1 VKLTPEVYKQISL
14 AQAEPAWLL
23 DQRIS
28 AWKSFEELPYPTV
41 KDEEWKYTDL
51 SGFGHADFNVEFEQG
66 LFEKR
71 REKDPEL
78 RSFIATVKGSKETE
92 AGIVVEKNGFLAH
105 REISKELEKQGIII
119 SDLKTALNCHP
130 QMVEPLLRDVRKI
143 SQSKFEALHQA
154 FWRGGMFVY
163 VPAGATVRLPIYHLT
178 TMAEPNAVVFPFT
191 VALVDTGASLL
202 LVDEMASTAPTAGA
216 ASNEKGGRQFSDA
229 CRYLYLKEDANC
241 QYINIQRWGE
251 NVTHFEFQVAR
262 LERGAKFSSVN
273 VGLGSQLSR
282 AHVHTILEGVGS
294 EANLLGVYFGHGRQ
308 HFDMHTTQDHESPQT
323 TSDLLYKAAL
333 KDSAQSSYQGII
345 RIPKNAQR
353 SDAYQAN
360 KNLLLS
366 QNAKARSIPKLEILA
381 DDVRCTHSA
390 TVGTVDPEETFYL
403 ESRGLSHEDAVQ
415 MVVEG
420 FFEQVFA
427 RIPSPEIQKRLHQI
441 VQLKLG
447 AK

>member
-1 VKLTPEVYKQISL
+1 MKLTPEVYKQISL

-23 DQRIS
+23 DQRVS
-28 AWKSFEELPYPTV
+28 AWKSFEEIPYPTV

-51 SGFGHADFNVEFEQG
+51 GPFHHADFNVEFEKA
-66 LFEKR
+66 EKTA
-71 REKDPEL
+71 EQLTPEL
-78 RSFIATVKGSKETE
+78 KSFVSEVRGADFFKGTE
-92 AGIVVEKNGFLAH
+92 AGGIVVEKNGFSAYQ
-105 REISKELEKQGIII
+105 EISKELKKEGIII
-119 SDLKTALNCHP
+119 SDLKTALKSHP
-130 QMVEPLLRDVRKI
+130 QMVEPLLKDVRKA
-143 SQSKFEALHQA
+143 SQSKFETLHQA
-154 FWRGGMFVY
+154 FWQGGFFVY
-163 VPAGATVRLPIYHLT
+163 VPRGVTVRLPIYHLT
-178 TMAEPNAVVFPFT
+178 TMVEPNAVVFPFT
-191 VALVDTGASLL
+191 MALVDSGAELV
-202 LVDEMASTAPTAGA
+202 LVDEMADTVTST
-216 ASNEKGGRQFSDA
+216 SRQFSDA
-229 CRYLYLKEDANC
+229 CRYLYLKEDARC
-241 QYINIQRWGE
+241 QYVNIQRWGE

-282 AHVHTILEGVGS
+282 ANVHTILEGAGS

-427 RIPSPEIQKRLHQI
+427 RIPSSEIQKRLHQI
-441 VQLKLG
+441 VQLKLEG
-447 AK
+447 R

>member
-1 VKLTPEVYKQISL
+1 MKLTPEVYKQISL

-23 DQRIS
+23 DQRTS
-28 AWKSFEELPYPTV
+28 AWKSFEEIPYPTI

-51 SGFGHADFNVEFEQG
+51 GGFGHADFNVELEEG
-66 LFEKR
+66 IKREKR
-71 REKDPEL
+71 LTPEL
-78 RSFIATVKGSKETE
+78 KSFVAEVRGAEGTE
-92 AGIVVEKNGFLAH
+92 AGILVEKNGLSAY
-105 REISKELEKQGIII
+105 RQISKELEKQGVII
-119 SDLKTALNCHP
+119 SDLKTALICHP
-130 QMVEPLLRDVRKI
+130 QIVEPLLRDVSKI
-143 SQSKFEALHQA
+143 SQSKFETLHQA
-154 FWRGGMFVY
+154 FWQGGIFVY

-178 TMAEPNAVVFPFT
+178 TMVEPNAVVFPFT

-202 LVDEMASTAPTAGA
+202 LVDEMASTA
-216 ASNEKGGRQFSDA
+216 ASCRQFSDA
-229 CRYLYLKEDANC
+229 CRYLYLKEDASC

-273 VGLGSQLSR
+273 VGLGSQLSK
-282 AHVHTILEGVGS
+282 ANVHTILEGVGS

-366 QNAKARSIPKLEILA
+366 QNAKARSVPKLEILA

-427 RIPSPEIQKRLHQI
+427 RIPSSEIQKRLHQI
-441 VQLKLG
+441 VRLKLEANIAQG
-447 AK
+447 R

>member
-1 VKLTPEVYKQISL
+1 MKLTPEVYKQISL

-28 AWKSFEELPYPTV
+28 AWKSFEDLPYPTV

-51 SGFGHADFNVEFEQG
+51 GPFHHADFNVEFEQG
-66 LFEKR
+66 GGA
-71 REKDPEL
+71 PEL
-78 RSFIATVKGSKETE
+78 KSLIAEVIGNETE
-92 AGIVVEKNGFLAH
+92 AAGGIVVEKNGLGAYQQ
-105 REISKELEKQGIII
+105 ISEELEKQGIII
-119 SDLKTALNCHP
+119 SDLKTALKSHP
-130 QMVEPLLRDVRKI
+130 QMVEPLLRDARKV
-143 SQSKFEALHQA
+143 SQSKFETLHQA
-154 FWRGGMFVY
+154 FWRGGIFVY
-163 VPAGATVRLPIYHLT
+163 VPAGAAVRLPIYHLT
-178 TMAEPNAVVFPFT
+178 TMVEPNAVVFPFT
-191 VALVDTGASLL
+191 VALVDSGAELV
-202 LVDEMASTAPTAGA
+202 LVDEMASPAGGAPA
-216 ASNEKGGRQFSDA
+216 ASSRQFSDA
-229 CRYLYLKEDANC
+229 CRYLYLKEDARC
-241 QYINIQRWGE
+241 QYVNIQRWGE

-282 AHVHTILEGVGS
+282 ANIHTILEGAGS

-308 HFDMHTTQDHESPQT
+308 HFDTHTTQDHESPQT

-333 KDSAQSSYQGII
+333 KDSALSSYQGII

-427 RIPSPEIQKRLHQI
+427 RIPSSEIQKRLHQI
-441 VQLKLG
+441 VQLKLEG
-447 AK
+447 R

>member
-1 VKLTPEVYKQISL
+1 MKLTPEVYKQISL

-28 AWKSFEELPYPTV
+28 AWKSFEDLPYPTV

-51 SGFGHADFNVEFEQG
+51 GPFQPTDFNIEFEQG
-66 LFEKR
+66 AQS
-71 REKDPEL
+71 KDRTEL
-78 RSFIATVKGSKETE
+78 KSLIAEVIGDETE
-92 AGIVVEKNGFLAH
+92 AAGASPAGGILVEKNGFSVYQQ
-105 REISKELEKQGIII
+105 ISKELGQQGIII
-119 SDLKTALNCHP
+119 SDLKTAVKSHP
-130 QMVEPLLRDVRKI
+130 QMVEPLLRDVRKV
-143 SQSKFEALHQA
+143 SQSKFETLHQA
-154 FWRGGMFVY
+154 FWRGGIFVY
-163 VPAGATVRLPIYHLT
+163 VPSGATVRLPIYHLT

-191 VALVDTGASLL
+191 VALIDRGAELA
-202 LVDEMASTAPTAGA
+202 LVDEMASTAATPPV
-216 ASNEKGGRQFSDA
+216 ASCRQFSDA
-229 CRYLYLKEDANC
+229 CRYLYLKEDARC
-241 QYINIQRWGE
+241 QYVNIQRWGE
-251 NVTHFEFQVAR
+251 NVTHFELQVAR

-282 AHVHTILEGVGS
+282 ANVHTILEGAGS
-294 EANLLGVYFGHGRQ
+294 EAKLLGVYFGHGRQ
-308 HFDMHTTQDHESPQT
+308 HFDTHTTQDHESPQT

-427 RIPSPEIQKRLHQI
+427 RIPSAKIQKRLHQI
-441 VQLKLG
+441 VQLKLEG
-447 AK
+447 G

>member
-1 VKLTPEVYKQISL
+1 MKLTPEVYKQISL

-28 AWKSFEELPYPTV
+28 AWKSFEDLPYPTV

-51 SGFGHADFNVEFEQG
+51 SGFQHADFNVEFE
-66 LFEKR
+66 K
-71 REKDPEL
+71 
-78 RSFIATVKGSKETE
+78 AVKTTTP
-92 AGIVVEKNGFLAH
+92 
-105 REISKELEKQGIII
+105 KELKKEGIIV
-119 SDLKTALNCHP
+119 SDLKTALKSHP
-130 QMVEPLLRDVRKI
+130 QMVEPLLKDVKKA
-143 SQSKFEALHQA
+143 SQSKFETLHQA
-154 FWRGGMFVY
+154 FWQGGLFVY
-163 VPAGATVRLPIYHLT
+163 VPRGVTVRLPIYHLT
-178 TMAEPNAVVFPFT
+178 TMVEPNAVVFPFT
-191 VALVDTGASLL
+191 VALVDTGAELV
-202 LVDEMASTAPTAGA
+202 LVDEMASPA
-216 ASNEKGGRQFSDA
+216 ASSRQFSDA
-229 CRYLYLKEDANC
+229 CRYLYLKEDARC
-241 QYINIQRWGE
+241 QYVNIQRWGE
-251 NVTHFEFQVAR
+251 NVTHFELQVAR

-282 AHVHTILEGVGS
+282 ANVHTILEGAGS

-308 HFDMHTTQDHESPQT
+308 HFDTHTTQDHESSQT

-420 FFEQVFA
+420 FFEQVFS
-427 RIPSPEIQKRLHQI
+427 RIPSSEIQKRLHQI
-441 VQLKLG
+441 VQLKLEG
-447 AK
+447 R